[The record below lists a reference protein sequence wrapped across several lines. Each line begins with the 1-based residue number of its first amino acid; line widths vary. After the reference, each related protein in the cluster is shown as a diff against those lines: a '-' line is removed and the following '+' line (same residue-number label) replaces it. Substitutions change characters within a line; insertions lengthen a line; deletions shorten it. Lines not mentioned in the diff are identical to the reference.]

1 MRVTTSVTDDAIGFD
16 GLRAVVGAGE
26 GVVGRFP
33 GIVCV
38 AHCSDPEPLRVF
50 LAVCADIAG
59 PEPGRALA
67 RRLATWM
74 SGPEA
79 PGPQLRFGTIAT
91 AGDQLAVY
99 LVGDVDARVDTV
111 GGLALSGAHAAI
123 GTDRLLPRPVSP
135 IVLSLGGG
143 EVRADPADVHDLR
156 AGVVPG
162 AGVLLRPTGSDLD
175 DLDRA
180 DEGAAAGH
188 EWFDT
193 GEATSDPL
201 AGPQRAQGVP
211 AQRAAGTEVGGRNG
225 AARAAEPEATAER
238 GEPPA
243 TASGRAANGRYAA
256 PTVEPR
262 TEPDDHLDGWS
273 DRGPVAGPEHEPSA
287 AWIDRPDPG
296 VRPFEWLD
304 PEPVIGSDGWGAAD
318 SANGTPAG
326 RHALEAPAAPVEER
340 ATRDTPIDPPADTL
354 GDPLPSDAPALDPL
368 VGHPADLRGAEPEW
382 PDPRG
387 DGSHALAPRAEAA
400 APTGPNAMN
409 GAEAMNGAGPGS
421 GAGLV
426 GPSSADPLP
435 VRSRSANAQAWPAEP
450 ELAPTAAPTQ
460 APTPQQLPATSLFAP
475 DRDATPGPGSAVEP
489 VAGPVAPGGFAAA
502 PEGAPGPTRPPPSPA
517 PPTPEPPTP
526 ASPTP
531 EPPPEPATPEPPTAA
546 RPPGFGTPSPD
557 LAPTAPPDD
566 HDAASSGIDP
576 SPDAP
581 APRPFDRVAAAA
593 AWPPGVEETDT
604 PSGSLFLAG
613 VEAPTDVAERTPAP
627 ADPGEAPGRGR
638 GPRIRGYRCE
648 NGHLN
653 DPRSPSC
660 RECGAPIDERVG
672 GLVAGPRPALGTLVF
687 DDGAAHLV
695 DGGYLIGRTP
705 NVDERVRTGELRPI
719 VVDDQAG
726 SVSPAHA
733 EIRVSGWDVLVID
746 NGSGNGT
753 DVSGPDEGRWTALP
767 PRRSRRLLPGTRVRL
782 GARVFVFESSST
794 VR

>member
-1 MRVTTSVTDDAIGFD
+1 MRVTTSVTDDTVGFD
-16 GLRAVVGAGE
+16 GLRAVVAAGE

-38 AHCSDPEPLRVF
+38 AHCADPEPLRAF
-50 LAVCADIAG
+50 LAVCADVAG
-59 PEPGRALA
+59 REPGRALA

-123 GTDRLLPRPVSP
+123 GTDRLLARPASP

-162 AGVLLRPTGSDLD
+162 AGVVLRPAGSGLD
-175 DLDRA
+175 GHDHT

-193 GEATSDPL
+193 GEATSDPF
-201 AGPQRAQGVP
+201 AGPPRASGVP
-211 AQRAAGTEVGGRNG
+211 AQRVAGTGVSGRNG
-225 AARAAEPEATAER
+225 AAREVEPEATAE
-238 GEPPA
+238 GAEPPA
-243 TASGRAANGRYAA
+243 TASGGPTNGWDGA
-256 PTVEPR
+256 PTDEP
-262 TEPDDHLDGWS
+262 PIGADDHFDGWS
-273 DRGPVAGPEHEPSA
+273 DREPVAGPEHEPSA

-296 VRPFEWLD
+296 ASPFEWLD
-304 PEPVIGSDGWGAAD
+304 HELAAEPITGSEGWGAAD
-318 SANGTPAG
+318 PGNGTPAG
-326 RHALEAPAAPVEER
+326 RHALEAPAAPVQEW
-340 ATRDTPIDPPADTL
+340 ATPDTLTDPHADTL
-354 GDPLPSDAPALDPL
+354 GDPLPSDAPADEPL
-368 VGHPADLRGAEPEW
+368 PGPAFADSP
-382 PDPRG
+382 
-387 DGSHALAPRAEAA
+387 AEAETG
-400 APTGPNAMN
+400 APAGR
-409 GAEAMNGAGPGS
+409 EAMNGAPPEAGAGLVGPSGREAMNGAPPEA

-426 GPSSADPLP
+426 GPSSAEASFAPARDAAPAPTVDPL
-435 VRSRSANAQAWPAEP
+435 
-450 ELAPTAAPTQ
+450 
-460 APTPQQLPATSLFAP
+460 
-475 DRDATPGPGSAVEP
+475 
-489 VAGPVAPGGFAAA
+489 AGPVAPDGFAP
-502 PEGAPGPTRPPPSPA
+502 PEGPPGPTRPPTIPSR
-517 PPTPEPPTP
+517 TPESPNLLPRAAAQPGHTP
-526 ASPTP
+526 
-531 EPPPEPATPEPPTAA
+531 PATA
-546 RPPGFGTPSPD
+546 RAPGIGTPSSGVAAFTPD
-557 LAPTAPPDD
+557 VGPQQPTDD
-566 HDAASSGIDP
+566 HDAATSSGIDP
-576 SPDAP
+576 WPDAAAPPPVDQVSGTARPP
-581 APRPFDRVAAAA
+581 AVEGTATT
-593 AWPPGVEETDT
+593 PGPLFVE
-604 PSGSLFLAG
+604 GS
-613 VEAPTDVAERTPAP
+613 EAPPDGSERIPAP
-627 ADPGEAPGRGR
+627 ADPEAEETPGRRR

-672 GLVAGPRPALGTLVF
+672 GLVAGSRPALGTLVF
-687 DDGAAHLV
+687 DDGGAHLV
-695 DGGYLIGRTP
+695 DGGYLVGRTP

-719 VVDDQAG
+719 VVDDQTG

-753 DVSGPDEGRWTALP
+753 DVSGPDEGQWTTLP